1 MSFAFSSRAS
11 ADRAALAPLR
21 EIGLFADLSDDDL
34 DLIHAPIDQL
44 QFRAGQNL
52 YLEGGR
58 AAGLYSLQSGLVK
71 LARVTEDGRQR
82 VTRIVREGE
91 IAGLEALA
99 TSRYDSDAI
108 ALNDVTVHRIPL
120 EVVHRLSQQSPRL
133 HPRLMQQ
140 WRQAL
145 KHTDDWLASI
155 NFGSARQRV
164 RQFVLK
170 MRDAADPTITL
181 LFSREDM
188 GAMMD
193 LKHETVS
200 REVSQLVREG
210 ALQPLDKSGRVYR
223 VQNPQ
228 LLMA

>member
-145 KHTDDWLASI
+145 RHTDNWLASI
-155 NFGSARQRV
+155 KFGSARQRV

-170 MRDAADPTITL
+170 MRDAADPAITL

-228 LLMA
+228 LLAA